1 MWTPEHRA
9 AARRHGLRY
18 ASDLTDDEWTLVAP
32 MIPPARRGGRPQDV
46 SMREFI
52 NGLLFQ
58 WQTLPKDSPP
68 KR

>member
-32 MIPPARRGGRPQDV
+32 MIPPARRGGRPRDV
-46 SMREFI
+46 D
-52 NGLLFQ
+52 
-58 WQTLPKDSPP
+58 P
-68 KR
+68 